1 MAEPF
6 LCPYAFATR
15 MLWMSACI
23 LLNPIRYDAMLSPLL
38 MWNKIGRIVSLIQKD
53 LDISPEEA
61 LDMFYRSRTNQLM
74 RDPSTMLYTLGDR
87 YLADEVMRDK

>member
-1 MAEPF
+1 
-6 LCPYAFATR
+6 
-15 MLWMSACI
+15 MSACI

-53 LDISPEEA
+53 LGISPEEA

-87 YLADEVMRDK
+87 YLADEVMRGK

>member
-1 MAEPF
+1 
-6 LCPYAFATR
+6 
-15 MLWMSACI
+15 MSACI

-53 LDISPEEA
+53 LGISPEEA

-74 RDPSTMLYTLGDR
+74 RDPSMMLYTLGDR

>member
-1 MAEPF
+1 
-6 LCPYAFATR
+6 
-15 MLWMSACI
+15 MSACI

-53 LDISPEEA
+53 LGISPEEV

-87 YLADEVMRDK
+87 YLADDVMRNK

>member
-1 MAEPF
+1 
-6 LCPYAFATR
+6 
-15 MLWMSACI
+15 MSACI

-53 LDISPEEA
+53 LGISPEEA
-61 LDMFYRSRTNQLM
+61 LDMFYRSRTNKLM

>member
-1 MAEPF
+1 
-6 LCPYAFATR
+6 
-15 MLWMSACI
+15 
-23 LLNPIRYDAMLSPLL
+23 MLSPLL

>member
-1 MAEPF
+1 
-6 LCPYAFATR
+6 
-15 MLWMSACI
+15 MSACI
-23 LLNPIRYDAMLSPLL
+23 LLNHIRYNAMLSPLL

-53 LDISPEEA
+53 LGISPEEA

-87 YLADEVMRDK
+87 YLADEVIRNK

>member
-1 MAEPF
+1 
-6 LCPYAFATR
+6 

>member
-1 MAEPF
+1 
-6 LCPYAFATR
+6 
-15 MLWMSACI
+15 MSACI
-23 LLNPIRYDAMLSPLL
+23 LLNPIRYNAMLSPLL

-53 LDISPEEA
+53 LGISPEEA

>member
-1 MAEPF
+1 
-6 LCPYAFATR
+6 
-15 MLWMSACI
+15 MSACI

-53 LDISPEEA
+53 IGISPEEA

-87 YLADEVMRDK
+87 YLADDVMRNK

>member
-1 MAEPF
+1 MN
-6 LCPYAFATR
+6 
-15 MLWMSACI
+15 ACI
-23 LLNPIRYDAMLSPLL
+23 LLNPIRYNAMLSPLL

-53 LDISPEEA
+53 LGISPEEA